1 MPHLRQAV
9 PSLREQSTLAISH
22 GISRAADALLHAY
35 FCQDLAYWEM
45 LLALADRGSN
55 PSNVDKRRRKYQ
67 DRRRR
72 AMLPEDDT
80 FGTTSSEH
88 SSISSSLKPL
98 GTLPNSWCGISN
110 EVIEIFG
117 RLLALYR
124 SACDYNQDQT
134 TIGLKI
140 ASKALCDIA
149 VAREL
154 EIELLSVDFKT
165 IVLLEEPQDFY
176 VDTRDDNTPVSH
188 LLETAEAY
196 RKAGL
201 LQLYLTFDDLLVNAS
216 GGQNA
221 SASSFDDAKDKASR
235 AKSLIDLTL

>member
-1 MPHLRQAV
+1 
-9 PSLREQSTLAISH
+9 
-22 GISRAADALLHAY
+22 
-35 FCQDLAYWEM
+35 M

-201 LQLYLTFDDLLVNAS
+201 LQLYLTFDDLVVNAS

-221 SASSFDDAKDKASR
+221 SASSSDDAKDKASR
-235 AKSLIDLTL
+235 AKSLIDLTLELVTTLERIPAESGSRFIHPM